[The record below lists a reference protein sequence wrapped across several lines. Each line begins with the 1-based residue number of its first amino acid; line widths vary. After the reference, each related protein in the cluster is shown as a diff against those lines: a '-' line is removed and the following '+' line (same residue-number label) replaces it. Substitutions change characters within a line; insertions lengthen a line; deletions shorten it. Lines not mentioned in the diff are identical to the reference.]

1 MKITR
6 FAPSPTGY
14 LHIGGVRTA
23 LYNWLIAKKTN
34 GKFLLRIEDTDRE
47 RSKDIFSKDILDSLA
62 WLNIDFNESIVYQS
76 KRTDIYKDA
85 ISTLLSSG
93 KAYYCDMTQ
102 DELNELRK
110 KQMEQGLKPKYDC
123 RNREKNLTYK
133 KGCVVRYK
141 FPQDGETEFN
151 DNLKGKVVFPN
162 NEIDDF
168 IIQRADG
175 TPTYNLV
182 VIVDDVEMGVNS
194 IVRGDD
200 HLSNTPKQIQLLKD
214 FNYNLPEYT
223 HVPLIL
229 GKDGKRLSKRHG
241 ALSAMEY
248 RKNGILPTAL
258 LNYLVRLGWA
268 SGNKEKFEISEL
280 IDLFDLK
287 GLNKSAAIFD
297 EDKLLNINKYFIQNI
312 DIEELVNEFNYHNE
326 KNKGSDLN
334 TKVIEC
340 QRMRHKNIKDL
351 VNDSLFVYE
360 DISINNNDL
369 EMISKLN
376 YKKYYLVLKEV
387 LLSVSAWE
395 KDLINE
401 EIKEFLNNNNMKMAD
416 IGPSL
421 RLILTGT
428 RKSPD
433 ITSILYML
441 GKDRVIDR
449 LDNALSLI
457 T

>member
-1 MKITR
+1 
-6 FAPSPTGY
+6 
-14 LHIGGVRTA
+14 
-23 LYNWLIAKKTN
+23 
-34 GKFLLRIEDTDRE
+34 
-47 RSKDIFSKDILDSLA
+47 
-62 WLNIDFNESIVYQS
+62 
-76 KRTDIYKDA
+76 
-85 ISTLLSSG
+85 
-93 KAYYCDMTQ
+93 
-102 DELNELRK
+102 
-110 KQMEQGLKPKYDC
+110 
-123 RNREKNLTYK
+123 
-133 KGCVVRYK
+133 VVRYK
-141 FPQDGETEFN
+141 FTQDGETEFN

-182 VIVDDVEMGVNS
+182 VVVDDVEMGVNS
-194 IVRGDD
+194 IIRGDD

-312 DIEELVNEFNYHNE
+312 DIEELMNEFNYHNE
-326 KNKGSDLN
+326 KNKDSDLN

-369 EMISKLN
+369 EMISKLK
-376 YKKYYLVLKEV
+376 YKKYYLDLKEV
-387 LLSVSAWE
+387 LHSVSAWE

>member
-1 MKITR
+1 
-6 FAPSPTGY
+6 
-14 LHIGGVRTA
+14 
-23 LYNWLIAKKTN
+23 
-34 GKFLLRIEDTDRE
+34 
-47 RSKDIFSKDILDSLA
+47 
-62 WLNIDFNESIVYQS
+62 
-76 KRTDIYKDA
+76 
-85 ISTLLSSG
+85 
-93 KAYYCDMTQ
+93 
-102 DELNELRK
+102 
-110 KQMEQGLKPKYDC
+110 
-123 RNREKNLTYK
+123 
-133 KGCVVRYK
+133 
-141 FPQDGETEFN
+141 
-151 DNLKGKVVFPN
+151 
-162 NEIDDF
+162 
-168 IIQRADG
+168 
-175 TPTYNLV
+175 
-182 VIVDDVEMGVNS
+182 
-194 IVRGDD
+194 
-200 HLSNTPKQIQLLKD
+200 
-214 FNYNLPEYT
+214 
-223 HVPLIL
+223 
-229 GKDGKRLSKRHG
+229 
-241 ALSAMEY
+241 MEY

-360 DISINNNDL
+360 DITINNNDL
-369 EMISKLN
+369 AMISNLN
-376 YKKYYLVLKEV
+376 YKKYYYALKEA
-387 LLSVSAWE
+387 LLSVSSWE
-395 KDLINE
+395 QDLINE
-401 EIKEFLNNNNMKMAD
+401 EIKKFLNNNNMKMAD

-441 GKDRVIDR
+441 GKDRVIGR